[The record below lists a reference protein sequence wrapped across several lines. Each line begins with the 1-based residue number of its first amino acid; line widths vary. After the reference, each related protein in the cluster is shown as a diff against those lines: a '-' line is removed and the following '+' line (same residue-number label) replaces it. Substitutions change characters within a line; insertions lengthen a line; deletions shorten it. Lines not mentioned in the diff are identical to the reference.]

1 MRTKLIAGNWKM
13 NKDIHESAT
22 LVEQLRSQAI
32 LGQGDSLPVTVLIC
46 PPLTSLV
53 IAKMMIKD
61 APIKLGAQ
69 NMSQHEEGAYTGEVS
84 AKMLKSIGC
93 EYVVLGHSERRQY
106 FKESNELINAKAK
119 QALKHELT
127 PIICVGETLEEREAG
142 VTEEIIK
149 TQVKGVLSEMT
160 SDQVEKVVIAYE
172 PVWAIGTGKTATTAQ
187 ANDVHKFIRKLI
199 GQLYSWAVAEKI
211 IIQYGG
217 SMNDKNAAELLSQ
230 SDIDGGLIGGA
241 SLKADA
247 FAMIITAGVNTMKG

>member
-22 LVEQLRSQAI
+22 LVEQLKSQTI
-32 LGQGDSLPVTVLIC
+32 LEQGENLAVKVIIC
-46 PPLTSLV
+46 PPFTSLV

-93 EYVVLGHSERRQY
+93 EYVILGHSERRQY
-106 FKESNELINAKAK
+106 FKESNELINTKAK
-119 QALKHELT
+119 QALKNELT

-149 TQVKGVLSEMT
+149 TQIKGVLNEMT
-160 SDQVEKVVIAYE
+160 SDQVGKVIIAYE
-172 PVWAIGTGKTATTAQ
+172 PVWAIGTGKTATTEQ
-187 ANDVHKFIRKLI
+187 ANQVHKFIRKLV
-199 GQLYSWAVAEKI
+199 GQLYSWAVAEKL

-217 SMNDKNAAELLSQ
+217 SMNDKNALELLSQ

-247 FAMIITAGVNTMKG
+247 FAAIITAAVNAMKG